1 MAEQKVAGLI
11 GWFASNHVA
20 ANLLMFLI
28 LLAGGYSAYTIKLEA
43 FPEFNFD
50 LVTVRVPYLGA
61 APQEVEEGVLIK
73 IEEALKSITGVRKL
87 TSIAFE
93 GMGRVMVEI
102 EDGYS
107 VNEMLGEVK
116 LAVDGISTF
125 PAETERPIISKQ
137 RFRDSTIVVQVAGIA
152 DEAAMQEFAEEIRDD
167 LIALPEIS
175 YAEVQG
181 GRPFEISVEISE
193 ATLRQYNLTLE
204 EVARVIRQ
212 WSVDLPGGTIRTA
225 AGNIRLRT
233 KGQAYTGAEF
243 EKILLL
249 TRPDG
254 TRIRLGDVATVVDGF
269 VEVESYAFFNG
280 ARSLGV
286 DVFSSDEESEIEV
299 SAAVHRYLDERR
311 ASLPP
316 GIEIELWRDKTY
328 YLKGQL
334 NMMLKNLAIGA
345 LLVFLI
351 LGLFLHIKI
360 AAWVSVG
367 LPVAFLGAIMLLQV
381 PFIDVS
387 INMISLFG
395 FILVLGIVVDDAI
408 VIAES
413 AYTETE
419 EKGYSL
425 ANIVVGA
432 QRVAVPATFGVLTTI
447 MTFLPMLFVTGPV
460 STFAASIGWVVVLCL
475 TFSLVESKLILP
487 SHLALMR
494 SSHAKE
500 GIADAVDRALKRFIE
515 NTYLPLLTRAMEF
528 RYATLA
534 FFIGLLILAVG
545 LVLGGQIRYTGF
557 PEVDGDFIS
566 ANVELLDGAPESL
579 IKSIVNELDA
589 QLQAVNEE
597 LKAETGSEIDIV
609 KHSFAYIRNGTS
621 AQLTVELEKSEHRS
635 VTPQEVEKRWRERTG
650 EIAGTKELK
659 FESTRHTGGGPPI
672 AFRLQAASYSQLELA
687 AEELADHLRTYDGL
701 FEINSSANLGPEEIS
716 LRIKPEAEALGVT
729 LAGLA
734 RQVRQAFYGAEAQR
748 IQRGE
753 QEVKVMVRYPRS
765 ERRSIGNLENMWIR
779 TSDGRELPFRA
790 VADYSMARGF
800 NSIQRINGE
809 RTITVSSR
817 ADLNAVEPLE
827 IIGEITAGFIP
838 GLQSRYRGL
847 RVDLDGAAH
856 EERLALDQI
865 LLAFALA
872 MFGVYALL
880 AIPLKSYLQPLII
893 MGVIPFGIVGALVGH
908 MLLDISISM
917 MSLIGIV
924 ALSGVV
930 VNDSLIMVDYVNR
943 SVSEGMKPI
952 QAALRSGAARFR
964 AILLTS
970 LTTFFGLTPVVFER
984 SLQAQL
990 VIPMAV
996 SLAFGILFATL
1007 ITLVLVP
1014 CLYMIIG
1021 DLNPRRV
1028 PADADAKA
1036 A

>member
-28 LLAGGYSAYTIKLEA
+28 ILAGGYSAYTIKLEA

-61 APQEVEEGVLIK
+61 APLEVEEGVLIK
-73 IEEALKSITGVRKL
+73 IEEAVESITGVRKL
-87 TSIAFE
+87 TSIALE
-93 GMGRVMVEI
+93 GMGQVMVEI
-102 EDGYS
+102 EDGHS
-107 VNEMLGEVK
+107 VNEMLDEVK

-125 PAETERPIISKQ
+125 PGETERPIISKQ

-152 DEAAMQEFAEEIRDD
+152 DEARMQEFAEEIRDD

-204 EVARVIRQ
+204 EVARVIRE

-243 EKILLL
+243 ERIMLL

-254 TRIRLGDVATVVDGF
+254 TRVRLGDVATIVDGF
-269 VEVESYAFFNG
+269 VEVESYSFFNG

-311 ASLPP
+311 ASLPQ

-328 YLKGQL
+328 YLKAQL
-334 NMMLKNLAIGA
+334 NMMLKNLALGA

-351 LGLFLHIKI
+351 LGFFLHIKI

-367 LPVAFLGAIMLLQV
+367 LPVAFLGAFMLLQL
-381 PFIDVS
+381 PFINVTV
-387 INMISLFG
+387 NMISLFG

-419 EKGYSL
+419 ENGYSL
-425 ANIVVGA
+425 PSIVAGA

-447 MTFLPMLFVTGPV
+447 MTFLPMLFVTGPA
-460 STFAASIGWVVVLCL
+460 STLAASIGWVVVLCL

-515 NTYLPLLTRAMEF
+515 NTYLPLLARAMEF

-545 LVLGGQIRYTGF
+545 LVMGGQIRYTGF
-557 PEVDGDFIS
+557 PEVDSDFIS

-579 IKSIVNELDA
+579 IRSIVTELDA
-589 QLQAVNEE
+589 QLQVVNEE
-597 LKAETGSEIDIV
+597 LKVETGSDIDIV
-609 KHSFAYIRNGTS
+609 KHSFAYIRNGTT
-621 AQLTVELEKSEHRS
+621 AQLAVELEKTEHRS

-672 AFRLQAASYSQLELA
+672 AFKLQAANYSELELA
-687 AEELADHLRTYDGL
+687 AEELSDHLKTYDGL
-701 FEINSSANLGPEEIS
+701 FEINRSANLGPEEIS
-716 LRIKPEAEALGVT
+716 LSIKPEAEALGVT

-779 TSDGRELPFRA
+779 TSDGRELPFHA
-790 VADYSMARGF
+790 VADYSMDRGF

-827 IIGEITAGFIP
+827 IIGEVTAGFIP
-838 GLQSRYRGL
+838 ELQSRYRGL
-847 RVDLDGAAH
+847 RVELDGAAH

-872 MFGVYALL
+872 MFGIYALM

-943 SVSEGMKPI
+943 AVSEGMEPI

-1007 ITLVLVP
+1007 ITLILIP

-1021 DLNPRRV
+1021 DLQPTRA
-1028 PADADAKA
+1028 PAEADVEA